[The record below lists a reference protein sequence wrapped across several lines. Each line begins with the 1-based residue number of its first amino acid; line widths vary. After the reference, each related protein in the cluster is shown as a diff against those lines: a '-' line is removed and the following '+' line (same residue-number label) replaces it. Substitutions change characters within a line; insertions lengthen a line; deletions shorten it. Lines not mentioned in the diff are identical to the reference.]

1 MDISLNVHDVIH
13 GKSDRKI
20 ENIFLSPETFPTPS
34 WDIVMRLYGLWS
46 HQKPNIG
53 LPEPITAPQSI

>member
-1 MDISLNVHDVIH
+1 MSTQRKMFVEHIDLIETRAAEKSLYVALSADVIH

-34 WDIVMRLYGLWS
+34 
-46 HQKPNIG
+46 
-53 LPEPITAPQSI
+53 